1 MIVRYL
7 LIAANAVVALWAV
20 APVVGCASKPYC
32 YVHGRPR
39 IESLD
44 ENIYSVVIVAV
55 NGKLRGDSKVRVDPG
70 YNEIAISPWN
80 RRVRVFSDSM
90 AFAVDIMPCKN
101 YYVVARFEDQL
112 SKNWVP
118 QLIEITD
125 LVGCSHGTLAE

>member
-1 MIVRYL
+1 MSWNRVL
-7 LIAANAVVALWAV
+7 VLICALSAAL
-20 APVVGCASKPYC
+20 VVGCASKPHS

-55 NGKLRGDSKVRVDPG
+55 NGKLRFDFKARVYPG
-70 YNEIAISPWN
+70 YNEIAISPWRN
-80 RRVRVFSDSM
+80 SRVRAISDSM

-125 LVGCSHGTLAE
+125 LVGCSHGAPPE